1 MRPSLSRAGRYCA
14 WIAFGFVAAGSLRGL
29 WPLVALGAIL
39 CAALG
44 VAYLWFFPTAILLRQ
59 RRLEMAWWVPTGAEP
74 ERGDGGTRGEGA
86 GLGGALLAGRP
97 FPLRVLL
104 RNRSPRAFGD
114 ATLTPIASPA
124 LGLAGPLRA
133 RVPRLSAIELGTEV
147 TAHAAGTWHL
157 HGAQLA
163 LGDRFG
169 LFVIHAYFPNPL
181 GCKVFPR
188 LSATSALPALT
199 RRTAALHERAG
210 QHRLRLRGLG
220 GELREIRDHA
230 HGDPF
235 KQIAWKAT
243 ARTRRLMVREL
254 ERDVVMTHQLLLD
267 VSPTM
272 RGGEYGRAKLDYGIE
287 VCAALARAAGESGDR
302 VGLVTFDSRIFDQVK
317 AKSGRPHER
326 RLLEHL
332 MELRQIVDEDLTDP
346 TDGELCALVAR
357 YLRHQEGIDIRL
369 PAPPELDDPRWA
381 DVVTGPSGDLF
392 DLEALDRVVTV
403 FTAAARDAGSFGS
416 RAYAA
421 TPAMSRLR
429 RFCRQRG
436 IEIPY
441 RRGPGRKALGLTEA
455 LVLAARPR
463 GSQVLLLVSDLEGLG
478 DRIDG
483 VLRATR
489 LAITRHRLL
498 VIVPFAPAFAEVPD
512 DVHARRVAA
521 ILAQAERRA
530 LEGPRRAIESLGVP
544 VLVVGREDL
553 PQVVLRRWEHLR
565 GARRGGLAA

>member
-1 MRPSLSRAGRYCA
+1 MHPHLSRAGRYCA
-14 WIAFGFVAAGSLRGL
+14 WTAFGLVAVGALRGL
-29 WPLVALGAIL
+29 WPLVALGAIV

-44 VAYLWFFPTAILLRQ
+44 VAYLWHFPTAILLRQ

-74 ERGDGGTRGEGA
+74 EAGEGGTRGEGA

-114 ATLTPIASPA
+114 ATLTPVASPA
-124 LGLAGPLRA
+124 LGVAGPLRA
-133 RVPRLSAIELGTEV
+133 RVPRLSEIELSTEI
-147 TAHAAGTWHL
+147 TPHTAGTWHL

-188 LSATSALPALT
+188 FSATSAMPALT

-210 QHRLRLRGLG
+210 QHRMRLRGLG
-220 GELREIRDHA
+220 GELREIRDHVQ
-230 HGDPF
+230 GDPF

-267 VSPTM
+267 ASPTM
-272 RGGEYGRAKLDYGIE
+272 RGGEHGRAKLDYGVE
-287 VCAALARAAGESGDR
+287 VCAALARAAGEAGDR
-302 VGLVTFDSRIFDQVK
+302 VGLVTFDSRIIGQVK
-317 AKSGRPHER
+317 AKGGRPHER

-332 MELRQIVDEDLTDP
+332 MALRHVVDEDLTDP
-346 TDGELCALVAR
+346 TDGELCAIVAR

-369 PAPPELDDPRWA
+369 PAPPALDDPRWA
-381 DVVTGPSGDLF
+381 DVVTGPTGDLY
-392 DLEALDRVVTV
+392 DLDALDRVVTV
-403 FTAAARDAGSFGS
+403 FTSAAREPLGAHVH
-416 RAYAA
+416 AA
-421 TPAMSRLR
+421 SPTMAHLR
-429 RFCRQRG
+429 HFCRLRG

-441 RRGPGRKALGLTEA
+441 RRGPGRKALGLTDT
-455 LVLAARPR
+455 LLLAARPR
-463 GSQVLLLVSDLEGLG
+463 GSQVLVLVSDLEGLG
-478 DRIDG
+478 DSLDG
-483 VLRATR
+483 VLRAAR

-498 VIVPFAPAFAEVPD
+498 VIVPFAPGFAEIPD
-512 DVHARRVAA
+512 DAHSRRVAA
-521 ILAQAERRA
+521 ILTQAERRA
-530 LEGPRRAIESLGVP
+530 LEPPRRAIESLGVP
-544 VLVVGREDL
+544 VLLVGRDDS
-553 PQVVLRRWEHLR
+553 PQLILRRWEHLR